1 METAMV
7 MEGDVKSRTEGFGT
21 RLGGLRPVQ
30 GPGSKFG
37 VWD

>member
-21 RLGGLRPVQ
+21 RLGGLRPALNSESRIEK
-30 GPGSKFG
+30 P
-37 VWD
+37 